1 MKYKIKFD
9 WILYFLFSILLFYII
24 KCILKRI
31 KIKENLENLKNEC
44 NPIFTANGTEITI
57 SPYNSS
63 TYLSIDLNSSMDN
76 IVLNSTGNTWVLEK
90 INKNYVEE
98 YRSAKITNCSI
109 YIKTKIDHSFNTNPS
124 FGEKTNGKLYYYIT
138 KQNDS
143 DKITASLFNDSI
155 DKWLIIDIFEYL
167 KSNITINNN
176 LKEIINK
183 IQSTTPDKDNK
194 DEIKYVFII
203 KDNKFLTKGSM
214 DINLIEKPLNA
225 DSIWK
230 LSILKPIKKEQLSEN
245 IISMYK
251 PTTAIGEFPNNANT
265 EHGEFMSFFLPL
277 WNRKWYTIKE
287 GKIEEFSINLL
298 TSEYIHTGEYKTK
311 QTYATGIVMLS
322 DKTIYDV
329 RTYGS
334 DMIYGTIN
342 SNVTEKNKNAKIILK
357 MVPYDTNF
365 KNSMFG
371 GIPML
376 KGWIENSDGN
386 ITSLC
391 GTYDKNHVGVC
402 ISPQLPDAEYQLYL
416 RKEDKFPVDFDG
428 KYIKK

>member
-1 MKYKIKFD
+1 MKYKIKFN

-31 KIKENLENLKNEC
+31 KIKENLENKC

-57 SPYNSS
+57 SPYNYS
-63 TYLSIDLNSSMDN
+63 TYLSIDQTSSMDN
-76 IVLNSTGNTWVLEK
+76 IYLNSIGTTWVLEK
-90 INKNYVEE
+90 INKNYVKE
-98 YRSAKITNCSI
+98 YKSAKITDCSI
-109 YIKTKIDHSFNTNPS
+109 YIKTKIDVIKQIPPFSDKIKS
-124 FGEKTNGKLYYYIT
+124 DLYYYIT
-138 KQNDS
+138 TQNDS
-143 DKITASLFNDSI
+143 NKITASLFDDSI
-155 DKWLIIDIFEYL
+155 DKWLIIDIFEYIDSD
-167 KSNITINNN
+167 KNINND
-176 LKEIINK
+176 LKKIILELKLK
-183 IQSTTPDKDNK
+183 ITQDN
-194 DEIKYVFII
+194 ETKYVFII
-203 KDNKFLTKGSM
+203 KDNSFLTKGKIN
-214 DINLIEKPLNA
+214 INLIEKPFNS

-230 LSILKPIKKEQLSEN
+230 LSIHNPTKKEQIFKKINTST
-245 IISMYK
+245 MYK
-251 PTTAIGEFPNNANT
+251 PTTAIGEFPNKVNT

-287 GKIEEFSINLL
+287 GEIEEFSINLL
-298 TSEYIHTGEYKTK
+298 TSEYIDNGQYKTK
-311 QTYATGIVMLS
+311 ETYATGIVMLS

-342 SNVTEKNKNAKIILK
+342 NSVNEKNKNEKIILK

-365 KNSMFG
+365 KETMFD

-376 KGWIENSDGN
+376 KGWIEKSDGS

-391 GTYDKNHVGVC
+391 GTYDKNKVGVC
-402 ISPQLPDAEYQLYL
+402 ISPQLPEASYPMYL

-428 KYIKK
+428 KYIK